1 MEKGCVYNTRT
12 NGVVFQGLEPWP
24 SECGLHF
31 TNELCQLLTFLTD
44 VIEAYESN
52 IKKKASLLFMT

>member
-1 MEKGCVYNTRT
+1 MYNSRT